1 MDGPTIGAFLLW
13 LDIRF
18 VFLRFASVLFWAG
31 LRSLHRNDI
40 IPFVPQ
46 RAYVKLCMTVRQGD
60 YVTRSRSCRT
70 LARCYRAASRA
81 GVGTP
86 GSEEEFQPKHPSGVS
101 EQNSSYLSPAASL
114 LALTYFWR
122 GRPAFRR
129 AHAFVYDALTHR
141 ACAGTEVL
149 SRASALCGVR
159 WAPRNVTPRVRGSSV
174 NCLPANSADETP
186 YLRGYWNLLGPFGTP
201 RRYIRPARVHLS
213 GRASPSIWCRL
224 GQPQTDFAIL
234 VDESHSPFESAI
246 VGTRIATFV
255 PKPDKAFSASSRD
268 ISCARD
274 GTSAGLDSLG
284 T

>member
-1 MDGPTIGAFLLW
+1 MDGPTIGAFLFW

-18 VFLRFASVLFWAG
+18 VFLRFASALFWAG
-31 LRSLHRNDI
+31 LRSPHRNET

-70 LARCYRAASRA
+70 LARCYWAASRA
-81 GVGTP
+81 GVGAP

-141 ACAGTEVL
+141 ACAV
-149 SRASALCGVR
+149 
-159 WAPRNVTPRVRGSSV
+159 NV
-174 NCLPANSADETP
+174 
-186 YLRGYWNLLGPFGTP
+186 
-201 RRYIRPARVHLS
+201 
-213 GRASPSIWCRL
+213 
-224 GQPQTDFAIL
+224 
-234 VDESHSPFESAI
+234 
-246 VGTRIATFV
+246 
-255 PKPDKAFSASSRD
+255 
-268 ISCARD
+268 
-274 GTSAGLDSLG
+274 
-284 T
+284 